1 MAQVQTACKNIQIN
15 TRRRMVTP
23 TSSDLTFDFTMGQES
38 ICFGCNYR
46 DCCRVSGLLN
56 VPVKSCTFFEE
67 QLMVAAN

>member
-1 MAQVQTACKNIQIN
+1 MGQFQAACKNIQSTKIS
-15 TRRRMVTP
+15 RMITP
-23 TSSDLTFDFTMGQES
+23 TSSDLTFDFTMSQES
-38 ICFGCNYR
+38 ICFGCSYR

>member
-1 MAQVQTACKNIQIN
+1 
-15 TRRRMVTP
+15 MVTP

>member
-1 MAQVQTACKNIQIN
+1 
-15 TRRRMVTP
+15 MVTP

-38 ICFGCNYR
+38 ICFDCSYR
-46 DCCRVSGLLN
+46 DCCRVSDLLN